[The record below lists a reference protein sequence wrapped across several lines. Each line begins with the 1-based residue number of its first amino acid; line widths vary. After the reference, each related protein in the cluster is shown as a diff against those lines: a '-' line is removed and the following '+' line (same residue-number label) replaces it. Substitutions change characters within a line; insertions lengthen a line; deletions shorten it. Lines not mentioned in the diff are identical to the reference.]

1 MRNSLKI
8 SSMGDKPYRN
18 VEYMPKFFEA
28 GGLIVGSTNSLNYQK
43 TTSLKENNFYSS
55 LDLTMKSLNPEKLW
69 TNKVLKEESDFDNDY
84 VKKISKWDKT
94 VLSDFIPKIDKSK
107 QVVSNNKNSKKENV
121 KKKGK

>member
-1 MRNSLKI
+1 
-8 SSMGDKPYRN
+8 MGDKPYRN

>member
-107 QVVSNNKNSKKENV
+107 QVVANNKNSKKENV